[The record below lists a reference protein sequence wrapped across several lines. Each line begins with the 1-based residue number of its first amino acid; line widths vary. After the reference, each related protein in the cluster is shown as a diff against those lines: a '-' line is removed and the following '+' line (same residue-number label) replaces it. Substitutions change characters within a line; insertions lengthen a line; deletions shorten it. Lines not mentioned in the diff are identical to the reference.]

1 MARKREKYEPTWES
15 LKQYEIPEWYV
26 DAKFGIFIH
35 WGPYCV
41 PAFGNEWYP
50 RRMYLKDDPAFE
62 HHRKTWGDHTEFGY
76 KDFIPM
82 LTAENYDADEWAQLF
97 KDAGAKFI
105 MPVCRTS
112 RRIPYVRQRFDRLER
127 RQNGTETRCRRR
139 IGRGSAGAGYG
150 LRGIEPS
157 RRALVVLRRRARLP
171 VRCARPSQ

>member
-15 LKQYEIPEWYV
+15 LKQYEIPDWYV

-62 HHRKTWGDHTEFGY
+62 HHRKTWGNHTEFGY

-82 LTAENYDADEWAQLF
+82 LTAENYDADEWSQLF

-105 MPVCRTS
+105 MPVAEHHDGFPMYDSALTDWNAAKMGPKRDVVGELAEA
-112 RRIPYVRQRFDRLER
+112 VR
-127 RQNGTETRCRRR
+127 
-139 IGRGSAGAGYG
+139 AAGYG

-171 VRCARPSQ
+171 VGCARPSQ